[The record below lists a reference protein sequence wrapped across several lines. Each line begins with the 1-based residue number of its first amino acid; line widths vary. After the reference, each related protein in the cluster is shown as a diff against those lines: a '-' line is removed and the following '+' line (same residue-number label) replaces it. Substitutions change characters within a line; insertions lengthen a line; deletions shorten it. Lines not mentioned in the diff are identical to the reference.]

1 MRNEQ
6 RDRDQMKDTLRERE
20 RECVSL
26 TLQITLESD
35 RVLAGPVAGLEA
47 ALGTVERSRVALAV
61 DLVVPAAEKSEA
73 SLDEHHG

>member
-1 MRNEQ
+1 M
-6 RDRDQMKDTLRERE
+6 LRERV
-20 RECVSL
+20 CVSL
-26 TLQITLESD
+26 TFQITLESD

-47 ALGTVERSRVALAV
+47 ALGTVERSRVALTV